1 MKLKYVN
8 QIRSNLTISS
18 NKKTNNLLDGTYKS
32 VYKGKSMNFENLRE
46 YTINDDV
53 KDIDWKA
60 SSRSGNLL
68 VKQFIAEKKHN
79 ILLVMDTGA
88 KMNADTK
95 DLEEKKEV
103 ALFSAGTIGYLAIK
117 NGDYVGMIYNHQ
129 EEIHYKP
136 FQYDYYHLEQYL
148 TEYEKEA
155 SRENKTGLNK
165 AIHYLCRNIKKRMIV
180 FIITDLKGLAELENS
195 RIQEISTLHDLLVI
209 VLSDASI
216 QTKNAYDVEKNNYIP
231 SFFAGDEKLKNVE
244 QMVKK
249 DLLEKN
255 QKRIQKYGGNL
266 IFIDNIKEIPLK
278 VIELLERHSYASNR

>member
-8 QIRSNLTISS
+8 QIKANLTISS

-60 SSRSGNLL
+60 SSRSGSLL

-79 ILLVMDTGA
+79 ILLVMDTGS
-88 KMNADTK
+88 KMEADTK
-95 DLEEKKEV
+95 EKVPKKEV
-103 ALFSAGTIGYLAIK
+103 ALFSAGTIGYLAMK
-117 NGDYVGMIYNHQ
+117 NGDYVGMIYNCQ
-129 EEIHYKP
+129 EQIHYKP

-155 SRENKTGLNK
+155 GMTNQTGLEK

-180 FIITDLKGLAELENS
+180 FIITDLKGLDKLED
-195 RIQEISTLHDLLVI
+195 RMIQEISTLHDLLVVTI
-209 VLSDASI
+209 SDASI
-216 QTKNAYDVEKNNYIP
+216 KEKNAYDVGENTYIP
-231 SFFAGDEKLKNVE
+231 NFFSNDKKLEEMEKVMKKN
-244 QMVKK
+244 
-249 DLLEKN
+249 LFEKH
-255 QKRIQKYGGNL
+255 QKRIQKYGGNVIL
-266 IFIDNIKEIPLK
+266 MDSVKEIPFK
-278 VIELLERHSYASNR
+278 MIELLERQQYANNR